1 METIQN
7 QSFQTLPPEL
17 AAKLRQLILEFSIES
32 IYFHPATSTSPP
44 HLVFFVVDYKHCD
57 QIETRKWLCRAQKKQ
72 QLFFHV
78 LNKLQMI
85 DGYKEGNP
93 FIPTYCTSATKV
105 YQDNE
110 NIFQPKTNWKAFKKR
125 FKKYEYEYNQEN
137 EFLMNMVNDFFVV
150 KARTSIFLTYISL
163 YEQHLTYL
171 ERLYIGHS
179 FNGNS
184 LTERIKFLAQYLP
197 SIEDL
202 FVKQNGSTYYLIAQL
217 EVAIQ
222 AAEDGDEMMLNWNL
236 SPAIKEVEEQLYTMV
251 SDRFLVLKKR
261 IKCNKPSNDT
271 PLPIAEESPMDQQ
284 LFEVVAHINKIKQPE
299 EIYLFHTTQTDTS
312 TFYYLLLIG
321 AGIGTEILN
330 SMQQSITLKA
340 TTACN
345 VILIAHTRF
354 WIQNNLFI
362 YQGFF
367 KKIMTLENRIFK
379 IPDKQFT
386 MHWEKCRNP
395 YYGDLDS
402 MYKATD
408 KMIAQ
413 YFVLREHA
421 ALDNAEGLNTMFA
434 TAILRAFRTLIYSK
448 LSYQPHYLSA
458 YNLWMICCYAKPNL
472 GKMEYLFV
480 KLGGDT
486 FFKNLDY
493 STKFNHGLDRIPEEK
508 WAIMDEILNVLKN
521 ELTPAVEKVGGMG
534 ND

>member
-7 QSFQTLPPEL
+7 QTFQTLPPEL

-32 IYFHPATSTSPP
+32 IYFHPATSTLPP

-57 QIETRKWLCRAQKKQ
+57 EIEAIKWLCRAQRKQ

-78 LNKLQMI
+78 LNKLQMK

-93 FIPTYCTSATKV
+93 FISAYCTAAEKV
-105 YQDNE
+105 YQGSANV
-110 NIFQPKTNWKAFKKR
+110 FQPETSWKAFKKR
-125 FKKYEYEYNQEN
+125 FKKYKSSYTEEN
-137 EFLMNMVNDFFVV
+137 ETLMNMVNEFFVV
-150 KARTSIFLTYISL
+150 EARTSVFLTYISI
-163 YEQHLTYL
+163 YEHHLMYL

-179 FNGNS
+179 FNCNS

-222 AAEDGDEMMLNWNL
+222 AAEDGDEMLLNWNL
-236 SPAIKEVEEQLYTMV
+236 YPAIKEVEAQMYAMV

-271 PLPIAEESPMDQQ
+271 PLPLAEKSPMDKQ
-284 LFEVVAHINKIKQPE
+284 LFEVVGQITKIKQPE
-299 EIYLFHTTQTDTS
+299 EIYLFHKTQSATTTI
-312 TFYYLLLIG
+312 YYLLLIG
-321 AGIGTEILN
+321 AGIGTATLN
-330 SMQQSITLKA
+330 RMQQSVTAKA

-345 VILIAHTRF
+345 VILIGHTRF
-354 WIQNNLFI
+354 WIQDNLFI
-362 YQGFF
+362 HQEFF

-379 IPDKQFT
+379 IPYKQFT
-386 MHWEKCRNP
+386 MHWETCRKP

-421 ALDNAEGLNTMFA
+421 ALDNAEGLKTMFA
-434 TAILRAFRTLIYSK
+434 TAILRAFRTLIYAK

-493 STKFNHGLDRIPEEK
+493 STKFNHGQDRIPEEK

>member
-7 QSFQTLPPEL
+7 QSFQTLPSEL
-17 AAKLRQLILEFSIES
+17 AVKLRQLILEFSIES

-184 LTERIKFLAQYLP
+184 LTERIKFLSQYLP

-236 SPAIKEVEEQLYTMV
+236 YPAIKEVEEQLYTMV
-251 SDRFLVLKKR
+251 SDRFLALKKR
-261 IKCNKPSNDT
+261 IKCNKPSTDK
-271 PLPIAEESPMDQQ
+271 PIAVAEKSPMDQQ
-284 LFEVVAHINKIKQPE
+284 LFEVVAQINKIKQPE
-299 EIYLFHTTQTDTS
+299 EIYLFHTTQMATT
-312 TFYYLLLIG
+312 TFYYILLIG
-321 AGIGTEILN
+321 AGIGTAILN
-330 SMQQSITLKA
+330 RMQQSVTAKA

-345 VILIAHTRF
+345 VILIGHTRF
-354 WIQNNLFI
+354 WIQDNLFI
-362 YQGFF
+362 HQEFF

-379 IPDKQFT
+379 IPYKQFT

-480 KLGGDT
+480 KLGGDA